1 MSPRKRSKPNPLA
14 QQDGASASEVPHD
27 STTPAATPS
36 TPSTNT
42 PSESAILQSTPADSA
57 IKEPLYSSNASGEPS
72 TSTEPKLDTKP
83 SKKWLSGGSWRSK
96 ASATVQTASQKIGVS
111 VSGGAASEIPN
122 EVAKK
127 TKDQSPAK
135 FLTKRKSSKA
145 DSIPA
150 SMTMF
155 NVTSDGSINEQKE
168 TKPEAVPNE
177 PPIVDEPPLPPEPQ
191 KNDATQE
198 AGTWGWRS
206 WWSRP
211 DGYSEAS
218 KTSSIEDAQ
227 GTPLPG
233 VTPSEEP
240 DAAGKELGKVSTREL
255 PQKEQDVETKDAPTE
270 EAQELRAAE
279 VEDADATKSR
289 GPAPRASW
297 FWSWSTKENALADPP
312 ATSVAPTEHV
322 PDVPNEEIIDP
333 QVDEAPQTDPA
344 KQAEQTVAD
353 VPSNESAPG
362 TTQEDRSNS
371 QGWAFWFKSQPK
383 AEVNKDGAIAH
394 KLVGEVAVADT
405 PSQSHPEPAQFNELE
420 QPEAEAPK
428 PAGVS
433 QAKEPATTS
442 RSFLSLRGRSRA
454 KTVPKEIATDT
465 PNSSKTVTPSKTS
478 PTPSPTRPD
487 TAPAAHPAPKESAK
501 KKEEPQNNLLPEFP
515 NTYQLVQQPSFW
527 QQVRQYFLGNEAP
540 QPHLHIN
547 PAPPRIKKAVA
558 IGVHGFFP
566 SPYIRKVIG
575 EPKGTSIRF
584 ATAAAASIK
593 TWCEERGYEPEID
606 HIALEGEGFVAERVR
621 ILWTLLLNSV
631 DAIRKADFVLVA
643 CHSQGVPVAV
653 MLVAKLIQ
661 FGCVNSARIGICAMA
676 GVNMGP
682 FIDFKSKAPAF
693 GSIASELFSFGD
705 PKSLVSQMYLAALDE
720 VLRFGVRVTYVGSID
735 DQLVSLE
742 SSTFSVVSHPYI
754 YRAVFVD
761 GRIHAPSF
769 LTHLVGFALKLRNLG
784 LPDHGLVRELS
795 PHLAGSIYAGE
806 GHSRVYEDP
815 RVYTLAIQHALETT
829 SLPVSPQQAKM
840 NAAASFAGISI
851 PVPGVKY
858 SAKDTCKLRVREYKS
873 SGSAAGENP
882 YFLPWAMRGLLEEDL
897 VKKELGKE
905 VDGLLSMFE
914 EWKPTDKRLKDVK
927 FRLEGVRSK
936 L

>member
-1 MSPRKRSKPNPLA
+1 M
-14 QQDGASASEVPHD
+14 
-27 STTPAATPS
+27 TATPS
-36 TPSTNT
+36 TSSTNT
-42 PSESAILQSTPADSA
+42 PSESTILQSTPADST
-57 IKEPLYSSNASGEPS
+57 IKEPSYSSDASAIPS
-72 TSTEPKLDTKP
+72 PSTEPKLNTKP

-122 EVAKK
+122 EVTKK
-127 TKDQSPAK
+127 SKDQSPAK

-155 NVTSDGSINEQKE
+155 NVSSDGSINEQKE
-168 TKPEAVPNE
+168 TKPEEAPNE
-177 PPIVDEPPLPPEPQ
+177 PPIIDEPPLPPDPQ
-191 KNDATQE
+191 KNDSTQQ

-211 DGYSEAS
+211 DGYLEAS
-218 KTSSIEDAQ
+218 KTSSMEFAQ
-227 GTPLPG
+227 GTPLPDI
-233 VTPSEEP
+233 TPSEEP
-240 DAAGKELGKVSTREL
+240 DAAGKELGKMSTQEL
-255 PQKEQDVETKDAPTE
+255 PQKEQDGEIKDTTTE
-270 EAQELRAAE
+270 DAQDLRAPE
-279 VEDADATKSR
+279 VEDVHATERSA
-289 GPAPRASW
+289 PAPRASW
-297 FWSWSTKENALADPP
+297 FWSWSTKENTPADSP
-312 ATSVAPTEHV
+312 AAAVAPAEYV
-322 PDVPNEEIIDP
+322 PDAPNEEIIDP
-333 QVDEAPQTDPA
+333 QIDEAPHTEPA
-344 KQAEQTVAD
+344 TQADQTVAD
-353 VPSNESAPG
+353 VPSEESAPG
-362 TTQEDRSNS
+362 TTQKERSNS

-383 AEVNKDGAIAH
+383 AEVNEDGAIAH

-420 QPEAEAPK
+420 QPKAEDLK
-428 PAGVS
+428 PAEES
-433 QAKEPATTS
+433 EAKGPTTTG

-454 KTVPKEIATDT
+454 KIVPKEIATDT

-478 PTPSPTRPD
+478 PVPSPTRPD
-487 TAPAAHPAPKESAK
+487 TAPAVHPAPKESAK
-501 KKEEPQNNLLPEFP
+501 TKEEPQNILLPEFS

-547 PAPPRIKKAVA
+547 PAPHRIKKAVA

-606 HIALEGEGFVAERVR
+606 HIALEGEGFIAERVR

-742 SSTFSVVSHPYI
+742 VC
-754 YRAVFVD
+754 
-761 GRIHAPSF
+761 
-769 LTHLVGFALKLRNLG
+769 
-784 LPDHGLVRELS
+784 
-795 PHLAGSIYAGE
+795 
-806 GHSRVYEDP
+806 
-815 RVYTLAIQHALETT
+815 
-829 SLPVSPQQAKM
+829 SLP
-840 NAAASFAGISI
+840 F
-851 PVPGVKY
+851 Y
-858 SAKDTCKLRVREYKS
+858 
-873 SGSAAGENP
+873 
-882 YFLPWAMRGLLEEDL
+882 LLQFPNRCGT
-897 VKKELGKE
+897 VIH
-905 VDGLLSMFE
+905 LLSRIS
-914 EWKPTDKRLKDVK
+914 PLHLSRCL
-927 FRLEGVRSK
+927 R
-936 L
+936 